1 MKKEKENTVNLI
13 EIDVSDF
20 DEEQVLT
27 IVTKVME
34 QIDKLDS
41 KEKCNE
47 KKEKHKCCGKCEG
60 CKSNKE
66 DIEEM
71 TNKIVA
77 KKAMEMDCRVSLRN
91 VIKIADHYKLTK
103 QIGKYREELIE
114 LLHEVDKLAN
124 GKGDISNLTEEMA
137 DVLFMSSQIQYLLG
151 IKGKEIGDVIE
162 FKANRTLEQIKNE
175 EKEKEKHE

>member
-27 IVTKVME
+27 IVAKVME
-34 QIDKLDS
+34 QIDKLDG
-41 KEKCNE
+41 K
-47 KKEKHKCCGKCEG
+47 KKEEHKCSGKCKG
-60 CKSNKE
+60 CKSCKE

-77 KKAMEMDCRVSLRN
+77 EKVMEMDCCVSLRN